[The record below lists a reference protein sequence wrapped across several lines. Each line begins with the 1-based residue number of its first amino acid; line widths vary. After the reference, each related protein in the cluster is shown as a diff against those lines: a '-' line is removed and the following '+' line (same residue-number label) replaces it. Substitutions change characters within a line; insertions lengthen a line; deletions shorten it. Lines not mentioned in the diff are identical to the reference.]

1 VQGGEGE
8 KAESVL
14 LKEERKPATAGISA
28 PNGSAGSPPRGAG
41 ISAISELNGA
51 RKATVEG
58 KIRSVEIHPVE
69 NSCVFDAT
77 IADETG
83 TLTAKFYGRSSIPGF
98 EPGTRVRLAG
108 KVSMR
113 EGGPAMIN
121 PAYELLPRGE

>member
-1 VQGGEGE
+1 
-8 KAESVL
+8 
-14 LKEERKPATAGISA
+14 
-28 PNGSAGSPPRGAG
+28 
-41 ISAISELNGA
+41 
-51 RKATVEG
+51 
-58 KIRSVEIHPVE
+58 
-69 NSCVFDAT
+69 VFDAT

-83 TLTAKFYGRSSIPGF
+83 TLTAKFYGRRSIPGF